1 MKILMVA
8 SEAAPFAK
16 TGGLADVVGS
26 LPAALKALGH
36 EVAVLLPRYAAV
48 DLKNARRVYDSLP
61 VWLPPNRYDTTLYLI
76 ERETPFYFLDY
87 PPLFDRPGLYGEEG
101 VDHPDNHI
109 RFAVL
114 AQGAIA
120 FCRNV
125 WRPDI
130 LHAHDWQAGLAPAY
144 LRSIYTNDP
153 TFAAIHSLFTIH
165 NLGYHGLFPAAAMA
179 DIGLAGTD
187 EFRPSG
193 LEFFGKL
200 CYIKGGLNYA
210 DALNTVSPTYAR
222 EIQTPEYGFGLD
234 GVLRARSQV
243 LSGILNGVDYSEWNP
258 ETDAWTV
265 AHYSSADLAGKRAC
279 KQDLVNTF
287 GLPQEAM
294 EAPLIGIVSRFTSQ
308 KGADLVAGAADGM
321 VAEGYYMVALGAG
334 EPQYE
339 ELFQAIA
346 ARHPTRVAV
355 RFGYDNPLSHKIEAG
370 ADLFLM
376 PSRYEPCG
384 LNQIYSLK
392 YGTVPVVRAT
402 GGLDDTIEPGTGF
415 KFWEYSANALLGAL
429 QGARAAFADPDG
441 WRQIMLAGMAKDF
454 SWRVSAAEY
463 ARLYQRLAGGFM
475 IESRAA

>member
-26 LPAALKALGH
+26 LPAALKGLGH

-48 DLKNARRVYDSLP
+48 DLKAARRVYDLLP
-61 VWLPPNRYDTTLYLI
+61 VWLPPRRFDTSLYLI
-76 ERETPFYFLDY
+76 ERETPFYFLDC

-101 VDHPDNHI
+101 EDYPDNHI

-114 AQGAIA
+114 SAAA
-120 FCRNV
+120 LEFSRRV

-130 LHAHDWQAGLAPAY
+130 LHGHDWQAGLAPAY
-144 LRSIYTNDP
+144 LRTVYANDP
-153 TFAAIHSLFTIH
+153 TFVGIHTLFTIH
-165 NLGYHGLFPAAAMA
+165 NLGYHGLFPAAALS
-179 DIGLAGTD
+179 DIGLANTD
-187 EFRPSG
+187 VFRPEG
-193 LEFFGKL
+193 LEFFGKT
-200 CYIKGGLNYA
+200 CYLKGGLDYS

-243 LSGILNGVDYSEWNP
+243 LHGILNGVDYTEWNP
-258 ETDAWTV
+258 ETDRFIA
-265 AHYSSADLAGKRAC
+265 AHYSRADLTGKRAC
-279 KQDLVNTF
+279 KQDLVNEF

-294 EAPLIGIVSRFTSQ
+294 DAPLIGIVSRFTSQ
-308 KGADLVAGAADGM
+308 KGADLIAEAADAM
-321 VAEGYYMVALGAG
+321 VAEGYYLAALGAG

-339 ELFQAIA
+339 ALFHQMA
-346 ARHPTRVAV
+346 ARHPTRIAV
-355 RFGYDNPLSHKIEAG
+355 QIGYNNALAHKVEAG
-370 ADLFLM
+370 ADIFLM

-392 YGTVPVVRAT
+392 YGTVPLVRAT

-415 KFWEYSANALLGAL
+415 KFWEYSGNALAGAL
-429 QGARAAFADPDG
+429 RVAREAFADPEG
-441 WRQIMLAGMAKDF
+441 WRAMMLAGMAKDF
-454 SWRVSAAEY
+454 SWNVSAAEY
-463 ARLYQRLAGGFM
+463 ARLYSRLAGV
-475 IESRAA
+475 